1 MISFDTTVNRKE
13 NDYSINVYTDDF
25 EVYKKVQEA
34 VRKILDE
41 ENEWT
46 YCEAKKKSMRPYIR
60 FDTTVNRKEN
70 DYSINVYTDDFEVYR
85 KVQAAVRKI
94 LDEENEWTYCES

>member
-1 MISFDTTVNRKE
+1 MISFDTH
-13 NDYSINVYTDDF
+13 
-25 EVYKKVQEA
+25 
-34 VRKILDE
+34 
-41 ENEWT
+41 
-46 YCEAKKKSMRPYIR
+46 
-60 FDTTVNRKEN
+60 VNRKEN

>member
-1 MISFDTTVNRKE
+1 M
-13 NDYSINVYTDDF
+13 
-25 EVYKKVQEA
+25 
-34 VRKILDE
+34 
-41 ENEWT
+41 
-46 YCEAKKKSMRPYIR
+46 IR